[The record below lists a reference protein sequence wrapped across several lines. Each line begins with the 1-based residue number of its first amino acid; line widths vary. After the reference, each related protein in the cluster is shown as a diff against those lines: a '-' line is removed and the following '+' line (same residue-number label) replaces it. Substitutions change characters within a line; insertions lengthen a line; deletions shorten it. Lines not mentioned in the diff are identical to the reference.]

1 MFQPHMSKATE
12 TCSSR
17 VPLLIVDDDRKLCEL
32 MTISLE
38 SSGYA
43 VTSANTPSEA
53 LYQLKRQPWQAVLL
67 DLMLPEMNG
76 FELLREIRQSSNV
89 PVLML
94 TARGEE
100 HNCVLGLD
108 TGADDYLVKTLSPA
122 HIVAR
127 IKAVIRRSER
137 AGSGGAVSERAG
149 FIEAGPLRIHL
160 NSRMVTFE
168 DRSIY
173 LTSIEFQIL
182 KSLASAKGAVKKRAD
197 LMQEIYGREYQ
208 DLDRSIDVHISSL
221 RRKLNDDPREP
232 RFIRTVRSVGYTLLE
247 ANA

>member
-1 MFQPHMSKATE
+1 
-12 TCSSR
+12 
-17 VPLLIVDDDRKLCEL
+17 VDDDRKLCEL

-53 LYQLKRQPWQAVLL
+53 LYQLKLQPWQAVLL

-108 TGADDYLVKTLSPA
+108 TGADDYLVKTLSPS

-137 AGSGGAVSERAG
+137 ADSGGAVSERAG
-149 FIEAGPLRIHL
+149 FIEAGPLRIHP
-160 NSRMVTFE
+160 NSRMVTLE
-168 DRSIY
+168 DMSIY
-173 LTSIEFQIL
+173 LTSIELQIL
-182 KSLASAKGAVKKRAD
+182 KSLVSAKGAVKKRSD

-208 DLDRSIDVHISSL
+208 DFDRSIDVHISSL

-232 RFIRTVRSVGYTLLE
+232 RLIRTVRSVGYALLD

>member
-1 MFQPHMSKATE
+1 
-12 TCSSR
+12 
-17 VPLLIVDDDRKLCEL
+17 VDDDRKLCEL

-108 TGADDYLVKTLSPA
+108 TGADDYLVKTLSPS

-137 AGSGGAVSERAG
+137 ADSGGAVSERAG
-149 FIEAGPLRIHL
+149 FIEAGPLRIHP
-160 NSRMVTFE
+160 NSRMVTLE
-168 DRSIY
+168 DMSIY
-173 LTSIEFQIL
+173 LTSIELQIL
-182 KSLASAKGAVKKRAD
+182 KSLVSAKGAVKKRSD

-208 DLDRSIDVHISSL
+208 DFDRSIDVHISSL

-232 RFIRTVRSVGYTLLE
+232 RLIRTVRSVGYALLD

>member
-1 MFQPHMSKATE
+1 MAQPTE
-12 TCSSR
+12 TCATDI
-17 VPLLIVDDDRKLCEL
+17 PLLLVDDDRRLCEL
-32 MTISLE
+32 IKISLAG
-38 SSGYA
+38 SGYA

-53 LYQLKRQPWQAVLL
+53 LYQLGRRPWQAVLL

-76 FELLREIRQSSNV
+76 FELLREIRKSSDV

-137 AGSGGAVSERAG
+137 AGSGGAASARAG
-149 FIEAGPLRIHL
+149 LIEAGPLRIHP
-160 NSRMVTFE
+160 NSRTVTFE
-168 DRSIY
+168 NQTIH
-173 LTSIEFQIL
+173 LTSIEFRVL
-182 KSLASAKGAVKKRAD
+182 KSLAVAKGAVKKRSD

-221 RRKLNDDPREP
+221 RRKLGDDPREP
-232 RFIRTVRSVGYTLLE
+232 RFIRTVRSIGYTLLD

>member
-1 MFQPHMSKATE
+1 MTQATE
-12 TCSSR
+12 TCASN
-17 VPLLIVDDDRKLCEL
+17 VPILLVDDDRKLCEL
-32 MTISLE
+32 MKISLA

-53 LYQLKRQPWQAVLL
+53 LHQLKCQPWQAVLL

-108 TGADDYLVKTLSPA
+108 TGADDYLVKTLSPT

-127 IKAVIRRSER
+127 IKAVIRRSQR
-137 AGSGGAVSERAG
+137 AGATGAGV
-149 FIEAGPLRIHL
+149 IEAGPLRIHP
-160 NSRMVTFE
+160 NSRTVTFK
-168 DRSIY
+168 DRTIY
-173 LTSIEFQIL
+173 LTSIEFQVL
-182 KSLASAKGAVKKRAD
+182 KSLAIAKGEVKKRSD
-197 LMQEIYGREYQ
+197 LMQEICGREYQ

-221 RRKLNDDPREP
+221 RRKLNDDPRKP